1 MVPLDLK
8 SKMTVATIGERRRG
22 SFGKALVG
30 WLVGASSCWWIKGA
44 SSGASR
50 QSASDHTK

>member
-8 SKMTVATIGERRRG
+8 SKMTVATIGVSSGERRRG

-30 WLVGASSCWWIKGA
+30 WLVGASSSCC
-44 SSGASR
+44 
-50 QSASDHTK
+50 